1 MLKLYFFQLFQCCW
15 LFQLECLQ
23 CLPTLLLLQCPLPHP
38 HHFSPITQSSPT
50 CHFPSSCPVLRD
62 IPKTLQQLRICPCLA
77 GFVGPTIC
85 YLKLSSRL
93 SQQAQG
99 HYSQEVF
106 KMKKKKEGGNY
117 LILLQRKP
125 LPNHSAKE
133 EFTSTQT
140 QISISLFSQTF
151 STPYTQF

>member
-50 CHFPSSCPVLRD
+50 CHFLLSCPQRYTKDPAATQDLPVPCRLRG
-62 IPKTLQQLRICPCLA
+62 TNHLLSET
-77 GFVGPTIC
+77 F
-85 YLKLSSRL
+85 LSSLPTGPRSL
-93 SQQAQG
+93 LTGSFQD
-99 HYSQEVF
+99 E
-106 KMKKKKEGGNY
+106 KKKEGGNY